1 MPVPQRCRGQLTAP
15 RHTPPHP
22 RRPSGRHRKARREV
36 TCDAFSWSTVFGTGA
51 RVPRW
56 GQPVKCFARAV
67 RTCAHLCTPGFRAE
81 LPRAAAAPRSSLRS
95 DVTNS
100 V

>member
-1 MPVPQRCRGQLTAP
+1 MPVPQLPRSAHAP
-15 RHTPPHP
+15 PSHAPHP
-22 RRPSGRHRKARREV
+22 RRPSGCHRKARREV